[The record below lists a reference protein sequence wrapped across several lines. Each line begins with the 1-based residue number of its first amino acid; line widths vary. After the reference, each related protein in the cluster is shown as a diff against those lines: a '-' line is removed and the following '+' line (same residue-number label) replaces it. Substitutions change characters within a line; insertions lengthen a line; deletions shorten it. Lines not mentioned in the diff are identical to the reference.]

1 MLRVKITK
9 NFNKFTL
16 NMISKKFSW
25 KSYIGWIPVYFTKF
39 KDNNCCY
46 FHPKMAIW
54 ASNQNFQISRNSA
67 FIFPSDFARPP
78 YGHLFWAILYLRW
91 VALKSFL
98 RRPVVEWFDQCNHCL
113 YSGPEKAHYKK
124 SDKNDI
130 SVSQYLLHARL
141 KNRWNDRFS
150 HHSTD
155 FVLLCNLNYATK
167 PLSFQISAYILN

>member
-9 NFNKFTL
+9 NFYGFTL
-16 NMISKKFSW
+16 NIIS
-25 KSYIGWIPVYFTKF
+25 VYFTKF

-54 ASNQNFQISRNSA
+54 ASNQNFKISRNSA

-141 KNRWNDRFS
+141 KTDEM
-150 HHSTD
+150 TD
-155 FVLLCNLNYATK
+155 FLTTQ
-167 PLSFQISAYILN
+167 PISFSSVT